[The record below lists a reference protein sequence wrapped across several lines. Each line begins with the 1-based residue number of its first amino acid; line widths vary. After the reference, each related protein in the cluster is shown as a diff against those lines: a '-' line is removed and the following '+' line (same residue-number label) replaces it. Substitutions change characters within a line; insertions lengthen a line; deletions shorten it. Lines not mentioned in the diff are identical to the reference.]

1 MTSQRTRHSAEQP
14 AQGNRTAT
22 QDHCYQLPEESSSST
37 SNPASSS
44 QYFTESGTCS
54 DGEDYNPEADETACY
69 SQQPLSP
76 VAEGQSPHQASSP
89 APLASQTSLPAPLA
103 SQTSLPAPLASQ
115 APAPTVVPAVHEAW
129 WVSLQQEQLVAYTQ
143 QQKELFSQL
152 VRVNDSIITCTSA
165 FEREHLIATAQRLA
179 AREYE
184 LRYML
189 EARQAWDSFLRMSE
203 QRFASLSARAQ
214 PNP

>member
-1 MTSQRTRHSAEQP
+1 MTSRQ
-14 AQGNRTAT
+14 
-22 QDHCYQLPEESSSST
+22 
-37 SNPASSS
+37 ASSPS
-44 QYFTESGTCS
+44 
-54 DGEDYNPEADETACY
+54 
-69 SQQPLSP
+69 PLAS
-76 VAEGQSPHQASSP
+76 QASSP
-89 APLASQTSLPAPLA
+89 APLESQAPSPAPV
-103 SQTSLPAPLASQ
+103 TSQ

-143 QQKELFSQL
+143 QQQELFSQL

-214 PNP
+214 PYP